1 MKAIVF
7 DKSGT
12 IVDTCRV
19 ALDLHSDEVIVG
31 VSSMGIVDKMEK
43 GALLILERS
52 QSESILS
59 CLDDY
64 TFHNFCKDTGL
75 GLKCVYSNSDEGMS
89 IDLAVARCKDV
100 PMSKFK
106 IALNTL
112 FDEIGNV
119 RTNIGF
125 IYDIAKDRPHHV
137 LSTGGCFFP
146 KVEEVFEHL
155 RREGWDIF
163 IATGDTLDGMRELSR
178 ELNVPCKRIFYLQDE
193 TKKAESIRKLRS
205 TYDKVVMVGND
216 TNDMMAF
223 KEADISILVLQD
235 GHEKKKELLRSAT
248 FTVPKIEDILDI
260 L

>member
-19 ALDLHSDEVIVG
+19 ALDLHSDELSVG

-52 QSESILS
+52 QSDSILA
-59 CLDDY
+59 CVDGY
-64 TFHNFCKDTGL
+64 TFHNFCEDTGL
-75 GLKCVYSNSDEGMS
+75 GLKCVYSNTEEVVSV
-89 IDLAVARCKDV
+89 DLAVARCRDV

-106 IALNTL
+106 LALNTL
-112 FDEIGNV
+112 YDEVGNV

-146 KVEEVFEHL
+146 KVEEVFDHL
-155 RREGWDIF
+155 RVEGWDIF
-163 IATGDTLDGMRELSR
+163 IATGDTLDGMRELSK
-178 ELNVPCKRIFYLQDE
+178 ELSVPCNRIFYLQDE
-193 TKKAESIRKLRS
+193 AKKAESIRKLKKI
-205 TYDKVVMVGND
+205 YDIVVMVGND
-216 TNDMMAF
+216 TNDMLAF
-223 KEADISILVLQD
+223 NEADISILVLQD
-235 GHEKKKELLRSAT
+235 GHEKKEELLGSAT
-248 FTVPKIEDILDI
+248 HTVSKIEDIVDI